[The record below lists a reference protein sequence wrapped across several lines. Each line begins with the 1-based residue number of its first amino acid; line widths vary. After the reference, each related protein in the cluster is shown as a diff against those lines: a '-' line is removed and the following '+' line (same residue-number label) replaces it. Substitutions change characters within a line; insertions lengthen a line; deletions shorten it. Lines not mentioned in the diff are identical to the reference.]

1 MLADNFNFIYPE
13 TLQRHMQVR
22 GWRLMNPLVQEGL
35 VIFKP
40 DFYPNGHVIGLSKG
54 GYIYSAG
61 NTLIQYK
68 ENTYESIEDLL
79 EKEPLAI
86 HDFGEWVFK
95 EEKEW
100 VVTRTG
106 KEYLYSFSNVHKIPK
121 RTTYRC

>member
-1 MLADNFNFIYPE
+1 
-13 TLQRHMQVR
+13 MQVR